1 MKNDAASQADRIR
14 TQLAEVSALR
24 EQARRQGLEA
34 AVSTVKRLQARR
46 FRATYADVLAHPV
59 QGAAARFFLDELYGD
74 HDFAERDAQFGRI
87 AGALERL
94 LPEAVAE
101 LAGDLAEM
109 HALTETL
116 DHTLATHW
124 LALGNGEPE
133 SRRYARAWRL
143 TSQREARERQLAV
156 VQHMGAELQRLTRS
170 KSLLMA
176 LRMMRRPAHA
186 AGLSALQQFLENGF
200 AAFGAL
206 GDARPFLDTVSARE
220 RRWIDVLFD
229 ANLPQCVAALD
240 AELCVT
246 AP

>member
-1 MKNDAASQADRIR
+1 MNEAAHIADRIR
-14 TQLAEVSALR
+14 AQLADVSALR
-24 EQARRQGLEA
+24 EQARNEGLGPAVA
-34 AVSTVKRLQARR
+34 AVKRLQARR
-46 FRATYADVLAHPV
+46 FRATYTDILAHPE
-59 QGAAARFFLDELYGD
+59 QGQAARFFLDELYGD

-87 AGALERL
+87 AGALERM
-94 LPEAVAE
+94 LPEAVTE
-101 LAGDLAEM
+101 LAVDMAEM

-116 DHTLATHW
+116 DHAMATHW
-124 LALGNGEPE
+124 IALGETEPE

-143 TSQREARERQLAV
+143 TARRDDRERQLAV
-156 VQHMGAELQRLTRS
+156 VQHMGTELQRLTRS

-186 AGLSALQQFLENGF
+186 AGLSALQQFLETGF

-206 GDARPFLDTVSARE
+206 GDARGFLATVSERE

-229 ANLPQCVAALD
+229 AALPTCVAALD

-246 AP
+246 GP